1 MNGKS
6 TADVS
11 KEKSRR
17 GLLALMGA
25 GGAAALATLLSRS
38 DGAQAGHGGGID
50 PDALHLGE
58 ENTAPPGTVTKLLA
72 NVGEDGESGTA
83 FIVENANSEFGGAIA
98 GTWHG
103 PGTGGGVRG
112 FNHSSGGGPGLEGDS
127 DAGPGVLGFGQPGV
141 AGLSD
146 SDNGVVGRCENPEM
160 AGVLGKAELC
170 LERGPCEGVALG
182 TGVRGLSEGGIGV
195 HGNSQSGG
203 GVVGGSQTGNALE
216 GFSESGAGAFVSS
229 LSGPG
234 VDSTSESGPGVL
246 GWSPSGIA
254 GVLGVGSILRGEGT
268 VPEGARGVLGIA
280 PGNAAAVQC
289 VSGGLVGGDGP
300 PSPDPDG
307 GLALDVVGKA
317 RFSTAGAGAVP
328 QGQNT
333 VFVAN
338 PAVTADSHV
347 TVTLASNPGNRQL
360 HWVERNPGVGF
371 RVRLT
376 QGQGPKPPTNFTYL
390 IVEPAA

>member
-1 MNGKS
+1 MSEES

-17 GLLALMGA
+17 SLLAVVGA
-25 GGAAALATLLSRS
+25 GGAAALAAVLSRS
-38 DGAQAGHGGGID
+38 NGARAGHDGTNV
-50 PDALHLGE
+50 LHLGE
-58 ENTAPPGTVTKLLA
+58 ENTAPAGTVTKLLA
-72 NVGEDGESGTA
+72 NVGENGESGTA

-112 FNHSSGGGPGLEGDS
+112 LNHSPGGGPGLEGES
-127 DAGPGVLGFGQPGV
+127 DTGPGVLGFGQPGI
-141 AGLSD
+141 AGLSMT
-146 SDNGVVGRCENPEM
+146 DNGVVGRCENPEM

-182 TGVRGLSEGGIGV
+182 TGVRGLSEGGTGV
-195 HGNSQSGG
+195 DGSSHSGPGVAGHSQS
-203 GVVGGSQTGNALE
+203 GNALE
-216 GFSESGAGAFVSS
+216 GFSEIGAGAFVSS

-234 VDSTSESGPGVL
+234 VDATCESGPGVL
-246 GWSPSGIA
+246 GWSPGGA
-254 GVLGVGSILRGEGT
+254 GVIGIGSILRGEGT
-268 VPEGARGVLGIA
+268 VPEVGPGVLGIA
-280 PGNAAAVQC
+280 PGSAAAVQC

-347 TVTLASNPGNRQL
+347 TVTLAGNPGNRQL